1 MVQEGKKRI
10 VVPVSTGC
18 FDFTPARMHL
28 LVEKNPAASATE
40 TEGEGEKKKEKEK
53 EPPLTLAFVD
63 ADSVS
68 LLPMTNLL
76 QHPFVS
82 A

>member
-1 MVQEGKKRI
+1 
-10 VVPVSTGC
+10 
-18 FDFTPARMHL
+18 MHL
-28 LVEKNPAASATE
+28 LVEKNPAASAMGGGTE
-40 TEGEGEKKKEKEK
+40 EGEKKEKK

-63 ADSVS
+63 SDSVS
-68 LLPMTNLL
+68 LLPMTNIL